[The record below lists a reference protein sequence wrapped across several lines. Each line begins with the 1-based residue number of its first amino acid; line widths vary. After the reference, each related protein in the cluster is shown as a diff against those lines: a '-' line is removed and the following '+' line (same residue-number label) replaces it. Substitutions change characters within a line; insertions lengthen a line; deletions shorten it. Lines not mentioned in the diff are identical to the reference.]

1 MDSYFEEGVIL
12 EGKLWVK
19 GDVHF
24 SGSIKGD
31 LYSRDHLIIG
41 HSGSVKGDIHSY
53 NLSNSG
59 KVDGD
64 IFTENKTS
72 LLKGG
77 VLTGDISTYQL
88 VVDEGSDFGGRCKM
102 IDAPIGQKDRE
113 TKVEKSPKKKSLLTL
128 NLREESAAG
137 SNSIGAAKLHQPM
150 VFSRYPKIASIL
162 FMGFLL

>member
-1 MDSYFEEGVIL
+1 MRQLELGLILRMVIWHS
-12 EGKLWVK
+12 K
-19 GDVHF
+19 
-24 SGSIKGD
+24 
-31 LYSRDHLIIG
+31 DHLIIG
-41 HSGSVKGDIHSY
+41 HSGYVKGDIHSY
-53 NLSNSG
+53 NFSNSG

-64 IFTENKTS
+64 IFSENKTS

-128 NLREESAAG
+128 SVKEESAAE
-137 SNSIGAAKLHQPM
+137 SNPTAVAKLRQPIDRK
-150 VFSRYPKIASIL
+150 STRLNSSHT
-162 FMGFLL
+162 